1 MARQA
6 PADETRQTLAE
17 QISERLRADIIG
29 GAFRPGERLQMDALS
44 TRYSVSMSPL
54 REALAGLAA
63 MQFVSFEG
71 HRGYRVGVLS
81 VEDLDDITETRKAIE
96 GEILRRAIRLGDE
109 VWESGVIAAFHRLS
123 FTERRNIETGTRT
136 DREGDVRNREFHDAI
151 AAGCPLAWLNRVRLQ
166 MYDLAQRYRMIAW
179 QALPDQAVV
188 AAEHREIFDAVI
200 ARDEKRAV
208 EANDN
213 HIEQVAVVARG
224 LVGSAGG

>member
-1 MARQA
+1 MPR
-6 PADETRQTLAE
+6 PVPGEESRQTLSE
-17 QISERLRADIIG
+17 LTSERLRADIIAG
-29 GAFRPGERLQMDALS
+29 VFKPGERLQMDALS
-44 TRYSVSMSPL
+44 NRYAVSMSPL

-63 MQFVSFEG
+63 MRFVSFEG

-81 VEDLDDITETRKAIE
+81 VEELDDITETRKAIE
-96 GEILRRAIRLGDE
+96 GDIIRRAIRLGDE

-123 FTERRNIETGTRT
+123 FTERRNIETGVRT

-151 AAGCPLAWLNRVRLQ
+151 AAGCGLVWLNRVRLQ
-166 MYDLAQRYRMIAW
+166 MYDIAQRYRMIAW

-188 AAEHREIFDAVI
+188 AAEHREIFDAVT

-213 HIEQVAVVARG
+213 HIEQVAVVARA
-224 LVGSAGG
+224 LVAAVGD